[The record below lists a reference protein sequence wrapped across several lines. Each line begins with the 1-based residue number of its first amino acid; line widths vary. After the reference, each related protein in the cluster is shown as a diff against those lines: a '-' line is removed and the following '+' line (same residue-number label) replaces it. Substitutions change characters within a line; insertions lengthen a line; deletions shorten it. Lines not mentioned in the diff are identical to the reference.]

1 MGQQGPGARPDFVVP
16 TGRSHS
22 NAFFLGPLARELV
35 CHLLNDPRCDVAIYT
50 SMMAKN
56 MKPVPEAFD
65 PGRHFEILSH
75 QGEFEPIKV
84 GATVIDSLAL
94 LALARQDCTAV

>member
-1 MGQQGPGARPDFVVP
+1 MVP

-22 NAFFLGPLARELV
+22 DAFFLGPLARELV

-50 SMMAKN
+50 SMIAKN
-56 MKPVPEAFD
+56 MKPVAEAFD
-65 PGRHFEILSH
+65 RHFEILSH
-75 QGEFEPIKV
+75 QAEFEPIRV

-94 LALARQDCTAV
+94 LALARQDCTV